1 MIYGY
6 IYKITNIINNKVYIG
21 QTTRTVE
28 ARFQEHLHSCTQK
41 SKATLHLYSAM
52 NLYGKENFSVEM
64 IDTAISQ
71 DDLNKKEIYWIEF
84 YDSMNAGYN
93 MTKGGS
99 EENPMNSEI
108 VRKKHAKKLR
118 SKEVR
123 QKISKTLHELR
134 TTQGFSAEHLK
145 KLSEA
150 AKNQIYF
157 YKDALVTHINKNNIE
172 KINILLGEG
181 WLPIEKKAKSSSKTS
196 KTKNKA
202 VTNKNSSK
210 ALNNLGK
217 IKTLAT
223 RSIGCY
229 CIINT
234 GETFYFDSI
243 LEAGLWWYNNY
254 KPFGETYSDATYQRK
269 IKASIAG
276 KPITFGNKTHNSYKE
291 VTNIRWYKKT
301 N

>member
-1 MIYGY
+1 
-6 IYKITNIINNKVYIG
+6 
-21 QTTRTVE
+21 
-28 ARFQEHLHSCTQK
+28 
-41 SKATLHLYSAM
+41 M
-52 NLYGKENFSVEM
+52 N
-64 IDTAISQ
+64 T
-71 DDLNKKEIYWIEF
+71 
-84 YDSMNAGYN
+84 GYN

-118 SKEVR
+118 SNEVR

-157 YKDALVTHINKNNIE
+157 YKNNLVTHVNKNNVE
-172 KINILLGEG
+172 KINLLLSEG
-181 WLPIEKKAKSSSKTS
+181 WLPIE
-196 KTKNKA
+196 NKVA
-202 VTNKNSSK
+202 ADKNSSK

-217 IKTLAT
+217 IKALAT

-229 CIINT
+229 CIIST

-243 LEAGLWWYNNY
+243 LEAGL
-254 KPFGETYSDATYQRK
+254 
-269 IKASIAG
+269 
-276 KPITFGNKTHNSYKE
+276 
-291 VTNIRWYKKT
+291 
-301 N
+301 